1 MRKRIFTVIAAILA
15 CAGITAQDEIY
26 CAGHLVNDGWAGEKY
41 VLSKTSE
48 GIYQGQVHVRECT
61 KFDYSDTS
69 DPNNRSQLFFYNRLG
84 SWENYCCVG
93 DDRFITPSC
102 NGKKY
107 PIEQKASGNYFE
119 CLGGTYN
126 VILDLNEMTVQFEA
140 VAPVWLDYV
149 VVSGSLEGEN
159 WARPGGAYKL
169 MHQGNGLYAGDIK
182 LLDTGAG
189 YGNLAIFASNYDWS
203 NPKEGRYSYTDIQT
217 PEYGVAYTVS
227 RYRGDNS
234 ILLPPGEYAV
244 TFDMDNNTVRFDA
257 KAFYCTMPAAG
268 YSTFYSD
275 KSAYSFT
282 GGVTAYAGQLDGEVL
297 RLQPTDGNSI
307 PAGAAVIL
315 KGEGAYTAT
324 KVQDASSISR
334 NDLLGSDGTVE
345 GDGNSIYVLAK
356 KDEKVGFYLLQQGDR
371 VPAGKAYLSTG
382 SAAKAIYFYD
392 EATAIRDA
400 RAAEDEVE
408 VIYNLS
414 GQPLTRMQRGIN
426 LVNGRKVSF
435 K

>member
-1 MRKRIFTVIAAILA
+1 M
-15 CAGITAQDEIY
+15 
-26 CAGHLVNDGWAGEKY
+26 
-41 VLSKTSE
+41 
-48 GIYQGQVHVRECT
+48 
-61 KFDYSDTS
+61 
-69 DPNNRSQLFFYNRLG
+69 
-84 SWENYCCVG
+84 
-93 DDRFITPSC
+93 
-102 NGKKY
+102 
-107 PIEQKASGNYFE
+107 
-119 CLGGTYN
+119 
-126 VILDLNEMTVQFEA
+126 
-140 VAPVWLDYV
+140 
-149 VVSGSLEGEN
+149 
-159 WARPGGAYKL
+159 
-169 MHQGNGLYAGDIK
+169 
-182 LLDTGAG
+182 
-189 YGNLAIFASNYDWS
+189 
-203 NPKEGRYSYTDIQT
+203 
-217 PEYGVAYTVS
+217 
-227 RYRGDNS
+227 
-234 ILLPPGEYAV
+234 
-244 TFDMDNNTVRFDA
+244 
-257 KAFYCTMPAAG
+257 
-268 YSTFYSD
+268 
-275 KSAYSFT
+275 
-282 GGVTAYAGQLDGEVL
+282 
-297 RLQPTDGNSI
+297 
-307 PAGAAVIL
+307 IL